1 MGERAGRHPPGSSR
15 TDVPDDSSDR
25 FLAMT
30 YGTLLRPI
38 ALACLGAALLLA
50 PVRASSGPARVAVAG
65 AQASADERVIERSRY
80 VFGWN
85 GIPAAVAEFTLSL
98 GAHEGRPVL
107 HFEGNAR
114 TTDQVDYIWSMR
126 DSVMA
131 RMDARTFVPRRF
143 ELFRRENDT
152 RLDTVIIH
160 DEQESKLRIERL
172 KRGTLRKSSFPSRD
186 LYDPISAMLLLRSHA
201 LSPGSSRKIRIT
213 EGKRIYELALRVLAR
228 ERIRL
233 NDESVPTLKISI
245 RYQAL
250 DGSASSEE
258 DGIRS
263 TTLWVSDDDGH
274 ALLRMEAESPLGV
287 FFGERVS

>member
-1 MGERAGRHPPGSSR
+1 MGERAGRLPPGSSH
-15 TDVPDDSSDR
+15 TNVSDQSPDR

-30 YGTLLRPI
+30 YATLLRPI
-38 ALACLGAALLLA
+38 ALACLGSALLFAPVLA
-50 PVRASSGPARVAVAG
+50 PSGPTRIAVA
-65 AQASADERVIERSRY
+65 ATPASADERVLERSRY

-98 GAHEGRPVL
+98 EVHEGRPVL

-114 TTDQVDYIWSMR
+114 TTEQVDFLWTMR

-131 RMDARTFVPRRF
+131 RTDARTFVPRRF

-152 RLDTVIIH
+152 RLDTVIVH
-160 DEQESKLRIERL
+160 DERESKLRIERL
-172 KRGTLRKSSFPSRD
+172 KRGTLRKNSFPSRD
-186 LYDPISAMLLLRSHA
+186 LYDPISAMLMLRSDA

-245 RYQAL
+245 RYEAL
-250 DGSASSEE
+250 DGSSSEE

-274 ALLRMEAESPLGV
+274 ALLRMEAESPLGL